1 MTTFCAGRT
10 DLSAGTHRYLLQAD
24 GRPLS
29 FGDLIDRWSFDEAF
43 CHEFTKLLAA
53 SPFAA
58 FRWEMPAL
66 TPTSRLAPA
75 EFVVIDTPAFARRR
89 SDRRTFAEKF
99 APSRN
104 EGIVA
109 FANLSGDAQMVVPS
123 PLTPADDF
131 GHIAAFLRTATT
143 AQTKA
148 FWRTIGGLMSQ
159 FTGNP
164 PVWLNTAGGGVAWLH
179 VRLDSRPKYYQH
191 TPYRTTVVQ

>member
-1 MTTFCAGRT
+1 MTICPQITQISSRVQ
-10 DLSAGTHRYLLQAD
+10 RYTLEQQ
-24 GRPLS
+24 GRPLT
-29 FGDLIDRWSFDEAF
+29 FVDLIDRWSFDPAF
-43 CHEFTKLLAA
+43 CCEFTKLLAA
-53 SPFAA
+53 SPFSA

-89 SDRRTFAEKF
+89 SDRQTFAEKF
-99 APSRN
+99 DSARN
-104 EGIVA
+104 EGVVA

-123 PLTPADDF
+123 PLAPADDF

-143 AQTKA
+143 AQTNA

-159 FTGNP
+159 YTGDP

-179 VRLDSRPKYYQH
+179 VRLDSRPKYYHH
-191 TPYRTTVVQ
+191 TPYRTTVVR

>member
-1 MTTFCAGRT
+1 MTLRPQITQI
-10 DLSAGTHRYLLQAD
+10 SARVQRYTLEQQD
-24 GRPLS
+24 RPLS
-29 FGDLIDRWSFDEAF
+29 FGDLIDRWSFDQAF

-66 TPTSRLAPA
+66 TPASRLAPA

-99 APSRN
+99 DPARN

-109 FANLSGDAQMVVPS
+109 FANLSGDAHMVVPS
-123 PLTPADDF
+123 PLTSEDDF
-131 GHIAAFLRTATT
+131 GHIAAFLRTAGT
-143 AQTKA
+143 AQTSA
-148 FWRTIGGLMSQ
+148 FWQTIGSLMAQ
-159 FTGNP
+159 QTGTA

-191 TPYRTTVVQ
+191 APYRTAVVQ